1 MTEDSEDI
9 LRDIRRWL
17 KIMGLQEAKPL
28 LTDAL
33 THEDD
38 QRQRDLRTTYHLTN
52 GENSRKQI
60 AKYISFSRGW
70 VGDRHDEWSNMGLIE
85 KGGSNSSYKHLIG
98 LEEAGIEIPDITE
111 PEEESDSD
119 VDEDASNGD
128 GENQ

>member
-33 THEDD
+33 THDDD
-38 QRQRDLRTTYHLTN
+38 QRQEDLRTTYHLTN
-52 GENSRKQI
+52 GENGKQEI
-60 AKYISFSRGW
+60 AKYITFSRGW
-70 VGDRHDEWSNMGLIE
+70 VSDRQNEWANLGLVE
-85 KGGSNSSYKHLIG
+85 RDKPNSPYEHLIG
-98 LEEAGIEIPDITE
+98 LEEAGIEIPDIAE
-111 PEEESDSD
+111 PEEESNS
-119 VDEDASNGD
+119 DEDEDTSNGN